1 MGRDRVTEESSGIET
16 LKRAGLVLSLVVTLA
31 LLATLIWLFAT
42 RTPDHSLIGPWRY
55 TALATLGVVI
65 VLQYVSLQVGR
76 ARHVY
81 QVPLPEVSGPD
92 GFNRVFRVHMNT
104 LENVPLFLPLL
115 WLFAAAWGDTWAGIF
130 GGAWVAGRFLYA
142 WGYYR
147 AVSLRLCGFGISSS
161 AALLMLAACLYAV
174 VAAL

>member
-1 MGRDRVTEESSGIET
+1 MADDSIVIER
-16 LKRAGLVLSLVVTLA
+16 LKRAGLVLSLAVTLA
-31 LLATLIWLFAT
+31 LLAALSWLLAT
-42 RTPDHSLIGPWRY
+42 RAPDHSLIGPWRY
-55 TALATLGVVI
+55 TALATLGAVI
-65 VLQYVSLQVGR
+65 VLQYVSLQVNG
-76 ARHVY
+76 ARRRF
-81 QVPLPEVSGPD
+81 QVRLPEVTGPE

-115 WLFAAAWGDTWAGIF
+115 WLFAASWGDAWAGVF

-147 AVSLRLCGFGISSS
+147 AVPLRVCGFGISSS
-161 AALLMLAACLYAV
+161 VTVLMLVACLYAV

>member
-1 MGRDRVTEESSGIET
+1 MAEDTSGIET
-16 LKRAGLVLSLVVTLA
+16 LKRAGLVVSIVVTVA
-31 LLATLIWLFAT
+31 LLATLIWLLAT
-42 RTPDHSLIGPWRY
+42 RAPDHALIVPWRY

-65 VLQYVSLQVGR
+65 VLQYVSLKVGR
-76 ARHVY
+76 ARHTY
-81 QVPLPEVSGPD
+81 QVPLPEVSGPEA
-92 GFNRVFRVHMNT
+92 FNRVFRVHMNT

-115 WLFAAAWGDTWAGIF
+115 WLFAAAWGDSWAGIF

-161 AALLMLAACLYAV
+161 AALLMLVACLYAV
-174 VAAL
+174 LAAL

>member
-1 MGRDRVTEESSGIET
+1 MSAIRASGLMVWT
-16 LKRAGLVLSLVVTLA
+16 GAVMTS
-31 LLATLIWLFAT
+31 
-42 RTPDHSLIGPWRY
+42 
-55 TALATLGVVI
+55 
-65 VLQYVSLQVGR
+65 R
-76 ARHVY
+76 ARMGTFLRSRPVY
-81 QVPLPEVSGPD
+81 QVPLPEESGPD
-92 GFNRVFRVHMNT
+92 GFNRVFLVHMNT

>member
-1 MGRDRVTEESSGIET
+1 VAGDTANIET

-31 LLATLIWLFAT
+31 LLASLIWLFAT
-42 RTPDHSLIGPWRY
+42 RAPEHSLIGPWRY

-81 QVPLPEVSGPD
+81 QVPLPEVSGPEA
-92 GFNRVFRVHMNT
+92 FNRVFRVHMNT

-115 WLFAAAWGDTWAGIF
+115 WLFAATWGDAWAGIF

-161 AALLMLAACLYAV
+161 TALLMLVAGLYAV
-174 VAAL
+174 IAAI

>member
-1 MGRDRVTEESSGIET
+1 MAEDTANIET

-76 ARHVY
+76 ARHVF
-81 QVPLPEVSGPD
+81 QVALPEVSGPD

-115 WLFAAAWGDTWAGIF
+115 WLFAAAWGDTWAGVF

-147 AVSLRLCGFGISSS
+147 AVALRLCGFGISSS
-161 AALLMLAACLYAV
+161 VTLLMLAACLYAV
-174 VAAL
+174 VAAI